1 MTASATEPSA
11 DISRPRAS
19 RPPATPSPVN
29 PQQLRGMLADGQEI
43 ALVDVREE
51 LIFSQNH
58 LLLARSVPL
67 SRFELRFGQ
76 LVPRRGT
83 RIVLCDDGDGLAARA
98 AAILARNGYTN
109 VAVLDGG
116 VAAWAAAGFELFSG
130 VNVPSK
136 AFGEFIEH
144 ASHTPSI
151 AATELE
157 QLLRERANLV
167 VLDSRPFDEY
177 SRVSIPTAI
186 NVPGAELVLRA
197 RDIAPSPDTTVVVN
211 CAGRTRSIIGAQSL
225 INAGMPNKVVAL
237 RNGTMGW
244 SLAGFVCE
252 SGKNRRAPGYSA
264 ETLDWARKA
273 SQRMAQDCGV
283 KTIDRSTFET
293 LRADNARTL
302 YLFDVRD
309 PGEYEAGHVAGAIS
323 APGGQLVQATDQYV
337 GTLGARIVLVD
348 DAEVRA
354 IMTASWLR
362 QMGYSEVFVL
372 AEKGAEMG
380 WPVPPIL
387 QAEMHPEA
395 AIDLK
400 SLSELFSRNAATIV
414 DVSLS
419 RSYLKDHIPGAWFAI
434 RTRLAAA
441 FKEIPLHGTLVLT
454 SEDGTVAELAVAEAQ
469 AAAGIPVRFLTGGNA
484 AWKAAGYELSAEPLM
499 ADEVIDQWRKPYERG
514 GDTKAAMS
522 EYLAWE
528 TDLLPRLERD
538 GSLNFFS
545 TTERHN

>member
-1 MTASATEPSA
+1 VTASITKPSA
-11 DISRPRAS
+11 HISRSGAPQSA
-19 RPPATPSPVN
+19 ATPSLVSAR
-29 PQQLRGMLADGQEI
+29 QLRGMLADGEEI

-51 LIFSQNH
+51 LVFSQNH

-67 SRFELRFGQ
+67 SRFEVRFAQ

-83 RIVLCDDGDGLAARA
+83 RIVLCDDSDGLAARA
-98 AAILARNGYTN
+98 TAILARNGYTN
-109 VAVLDGG
+109 VSVLDGG

-157 QLLRERANLV
+157 QLIRQRANLV

-197 RDIAPSPDTTVVVN
+197 RDIAPSPDTLVVVN

-225 INAGMPNKVVAL
+225 INAGLPNKVVAL

-252 SGKNRRAPGYSA
+252 NGKNRRAPSYSA
-264 ETLDWARKA
+264 ETLAWARKA
-273 SQRMAQDCGV
+273 SQRVAQECGV
-283 KTIDRSTFET
+283 KAIDRATFET
-293 LRADNARTL
+293 LRADAARTL

-309 PGEYEAGHVAGAIS
+309 PAEYEAGHVTGAIS

-354 IMTASWLR
+354 MMTASWLR
-362 QMGYSEVFVL
+362 QMGNPEVFVL
-372 AEKGAEMG
+372 AERGTESGLPA
-380 WPVPPIL
+380 PPIL
-387 QAEMHPEA
+387 EADIHAEA
-395 AIDLK
+395 AIELQ
-400 SLSELFSRNAATIV
+400 SLGELFSRNAATIV

-419 RSYLKDHIPGAWFAI
+419 RNYLMDHIPGAWFAI
-434 RTRLAAA
+434 RTRLASAL
-441 FKEIPLHGTLVLT
+441 KKIPLRGTLVLT
-454 SEDGTVAELAVAEAQ
+454 SEDGTVAQLAVAEAQ
-469 AAAGIPVRFLTGGNA
+469 AAAGMPVRFLAGGNA

-499 ADEVIDQWRKPYERG
+499 ADEAVDQWRKPYERG

-528 TDLLPRLERD
+528 TDLLPRLARD
-538 GSLNFFS
+538 GSLSFFS
-545 TTERHN
+545 TTESHG

>member
-1 MTASATEPSA
+1 VTASVAKPSAEISHPEPSR
-11 DISRPRAS
+11 S
-19 RPPATPSPVN
+19 PAPSLVN
-29 PQQLRGMLADGQEI
+29 AQQLRGMLADGQEI
-43 ALVDVREE
+43 ALIDVREE

-67 SRFELRFGQ
+67 SRFEVKFAQ

-83 RIVLCDDGDGLAARA
+83 RIVLCGVAARA
-98 AAILARNGYTN
+98 AVMLARNGYTN
-109 VAVLDGG
+109 VSVLDGG

-136 AFGEFIEH
+136 AFGEYIEH

-157 QLLRERANLV
+157 QLIRERANLV

-197 RDIAPSPDTTVVVN
+197 RDIAPSPDTLVVVN

-225 INAGMPNKVVAL
+225 INAGLPNKVVAL

-252 SGKNRRAPGYSA
+252 SGKNRRAPSYSA
-264 ETLDWARKA
+264 KTLDWAREA
-273 SQRMAQDCGV
+273 AQRVAQNCGV
-283 KTIDRSTFET
+283 KTIDRAAFET
-293 LRADNARTL
+293 LRADTARTL
-302 YLFDVRD
+302 YLLDVRD
-309 PGEYEAGHVAGAIS
+309 PGEYETGHVAGAIS

-354 IMTASWLR
+354 LMTASWLR

-372 AEKGAEMG
+372 AESGTETG
-380 WPVPPIL
+380 WPEPPIL
-387 QAEMHPEA
+387 KADVHPEA
-395 AIDLK
+395 AIDLQ
-400 SLSELFSRNAATIV
+400 SLGELFSRNAATIV

-434 RTRLAAA
+434 RTRLAGALR
-441 FKEIPLHGTLVLT
+441 KIPLKGTLVLT
-454 SEDGTVAELAVAEAQ
+454 SEDGTVALLAVAEAQ
-469 AAAGIPVRFLTGGNA
+469 ATAGIPVRFLAGGNA

-499 ADEVIDQWRKPYERG
+499 ADEAIDQWRKPYERS

-528 TDLLPRLERD
+528 TDLLPRLARD

-545 TTERHN
+545 TTESRG

>member
-1 MTASATEPSA
+1 MVSAK
-11 DISRPRAS
+11 
-19 RPPATPSPVN
+19 
-29 PQQLRGMLADGQEI
+29 QLRGMIADGKEI

-67 SRFELRFGQ
+67 SRFELRFAQ
-76 LVPRRGT
+76 LVPRCGT
-83 RIVLCDDGDGLAARA
+83 RIVLCDDGDGLAAHA
-98 AAILARNGYTN
+98 AAMLARNGYTE
-109 VAVLDGG
+109 VSILEGG

-144 ASHTPSI
+144 ASGTPSI

-157 QLLRERANLV
+157 QLIRERANLV

-177 SRVSIPTAI
+177 SRVSIPIAI

-197 RDIAPSPDTTVVVN
+197 RDIAPSPDTMVVVN

-225 INAGMPNKVVAL
+225 INAGLPNKVVAL

-244 SLAGFVCE
+244 NLAGFGCD

-264 ETLDWARKA
+264 KTLDWAQKA
-273 SQRMAQDCGV
+273 ARRVAQNCGV
-283 KTIDRSTFET
+283 KIIDRATFEA
-293 LRADNARTL
+293 LRADANRTL

-309 PGEYEAGHVAGAIS
+309 PAEYEAGHVVGAIS

-354 IMTASWLR
+354 MMTASWLR

-372 AEKGAEMG
+372 AERGTETG
-380 WPVPPIL
+380 WPAPPVL
-387 QAEMHPEA
+387 EADKHPEA
-395 AIDLK
+395 AIDPK
-400 SLSELFSRNAATIV
+400 SLGELVSRNAATIV
-414 DVSLS
+414 DLSLS
-419 RSYLKDHIPGAWFAI
+419 RDYLKGHIPGAWFAV
-434 RTRLAAA
+434 RARLADA
-441 FKEIPLHGTLVLT
+441 FKTIPLKGTLVLT
-454 SEDGTVAELAVAEAQ
+454 SEDGAIAHLAVAEAQ
-469 AAAGIPVRFLTGGNA
+469 AAAGIPVRFLVGGNA
-484 AWKAAGYELSAEPLM
+484 AWKAAGYGLSAEPLM
-499 ADEVIDQWRKPYERG
+499 ADEAIDQWRKPYERS

-528 TDLLPRLERD
+528 TDLLPRLARD

-545 TTERHN
+545 ATESHG

>member
-1 MTASATEPSA
+1 
-11 DISRPRAS
+11 
-19 RPPATPSPVN
+19 
-29 PQQLRGMLADGQEI
+29 MLADGQEI

-51 LIFSQNH
+51 LIFSQSH
-58 LLLARSVPL
+58 LLFARSVPL
-67 SRFELRFGQ
+67 SRFEVRFAQ

-98 AAILARNGYTN
+98 AAILARNGYTS
-109 VAVLDGG
+109 VSVLGGG
-116 VAAWAAAGFELFSG
+116 VAAWGAAGFELFSG

-157 QLLRERANLV
+157 QLIRERANLV

-197 RDIAPSPDTTVVVN
+197 RDIAPSPDTMVVVN

-225 INAGMPNKVVAL
+225 INAGLPNKVVAL

-252 SGKNRRAPGYSA
+252 SGKNRRPPSYSA
-264 ETLDWARKA
+264 GTLDWARKA
-273 SQRMAQDCGV
+273 AQRVAEDCGA
-283 KTIDRSTFET
+283 KTIDRATFET
-293 LRADNARTL
+293 LRVDTARTL

-309 PGEYEAGHVAGAIS
+309 PAEYEAGHVTGAIS
-323 APGGQLVQATDQYV
+323 APGGQLVQATDQFV

-354 IMTASWLR
+354 MMTASWLR

-372 AEKGAEMG
+372 AESGAETG
-380 WPVPPIL
+380 WAAPLTL
-387 QAEMHPEA
+387 QADKHPDA
-395 AIDLK
+395 AIGPE
-400 SLSELFSRNAATIV
+400 SLGELSTQDAATIV
-414 DVSLS
+414 DLSLS
-419 RSYLKDHIPGAWFAI
+419 RNYLKDHIPGAWFAI
-434 RTRLAAA
+434 RTRLAGAL
-441 FKEIPLHGTLVLT
+441 KKIPLKGTLVLT
-454 SEDGTVAELAVAEAQ
+454 SEDGTVGQLAVAEAR
-469 AAAGIPVRFLTGGNA
+469 AAAGITVRFLSGGNA

-499 ADEVIDQWRKPYERG
+499 ADEAIDQWRKPYERS

-528 TDLLPRLERD
+528 TDLLPRLARD

-545 TTERHN
+545 TTESHG